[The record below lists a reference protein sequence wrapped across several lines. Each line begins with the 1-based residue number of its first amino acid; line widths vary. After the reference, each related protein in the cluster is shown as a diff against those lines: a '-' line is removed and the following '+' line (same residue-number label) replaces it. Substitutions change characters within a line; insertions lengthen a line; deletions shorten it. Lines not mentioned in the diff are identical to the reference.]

1 MGGIGDINR
10 TAKSEEDVVEVKM
23 RNYVPRGGGGFGG
36 GKGGTHDDVVAGLS
50 SPLGSMTTRILP
62 NAKAPQLSTTTTLF
76 LSSEKRGGKDDD
88 VNDDVNDVNDDDDD
102 DGGKGEAKKRNWD
115 LKRDVAR
122 RMEKLDRETK
132 RAVAELARDE
142 EEEQQQQQQ
151 QQQHE

>member
-23 RNYVPRGGGGFGG
+23 RNYVPRGGGGGG
-36 GKGGTHDDVVAGLS
+36 GKGKGGTHHVVAGLS

-62 NAKAPQLSTTTTLF
+62 NAKAPKSTTLF
-76 LSSEKRGGKDDD
+76 LSEKRGGKDD
-88 VNDDVNDVNDDDDD
+88 VNDDVNDEDDDD

-142 EEEQQQQQQ
+142 EQQQQQ

>member
-88 VNDDVNDVNDDDDD
+88 VNDDDDD

-142 EEEQQQQQQ
+142 EQQQQQQ

>member
-36 GKGGTHDDVVAGLS
+36 GKGGTHDVVAGLS

-62 NAKAPQLSTTTTLF
+62 NAKAPQLSTTTLF
-76 LSSEKRGGKDDD
+76 LSSEKRGGKDD
-88 VNDDVNDVNDDDDD
+88 DVNDDDDD

-142 EEEQQQQQQ
+142 EQQQQQ

>member
-62 NAKAPQLSTTTTLF
+62 NAKAPQLSTTTLF
-76 LSSEKRGGKDDD
+76 LSSEKRGGKDD
-88 VNDDVNDVNDDDDD
+88 DVNDDDDD

-142 EEEQQQQQQ
+142 QQQQQQ

>member
-36 GKGGTHDDVVAGLS
+36 GKGGTHDVVAGLS

-62 NAKAPQLSTTTTLF
+62 NAKAPQLSTTTLF
-76 LSSEKRGGKDDD
+76 LSSEKRGGKDD
-88 VNDDVNDVNDDDDD
+88 DVNDDDDD

-142 EEEQQQQQQ
+142 EEQQQQ

>member
-62 NAKAPQLSTTTTLF
+62 NAKAPHLSTTTTTLF

-88 VNDDVNDVNDDDDD
+88 VNDDVNDDDDD

>member
-62 NAKAPQLSTTTTLF
+62 NAKAPHLSTTTTTLF

-88 VNDDVNDVNDDDDD
+88 VNDDVNDDDDD

-142 EEEQQQQQQ
+142 EQQQQQQ

>member
-36 GKGGTHDDVVAGLS
+36 GKGGTHDVVAGLS

-88 VNDDVNDVNDDDDD
+88 VNDDVNDDDDD

-142 EEEQQQQQQ
+142 EQQ

>member
-23 RNYVPRGGGGFGG
+23 RNYVPGGGGFGG
-36 GKGGTHDDVVAGLS
+36 GKGGTHDVVAGLS

-62 NAKAPQLSTTTTLF
+62 NAKAPSTTLF
-76 LSSEKRGGKDDD
+76 LSEKRGEKDDD
-88 VNDDVNDVNDDDDD
+88 DDDDD
-102 DGGKGEAKKRNWD
+102 DGGRGGEAKKRNWD

-142 EEEQQQQQQ
+142 EE

>member
-62 NAKAPQLSTTTTLF
+62 NAKAPHLSTTTTTLF

-88 VNDDVNDVNDDDDD
+88 VNDDVNDDDDD

-142 EEEQQQQQQ
+142 QQQ

>member
-36 GKGGTHDDVVAGLS
+36 GKGGTHDDVVAGVS

-76 LSSEKRGGKDDD
+76 LSSEKRGGKD
-88 VNDDVNDVNDDDDD
+88 DVNDDDDD

-142 EEEQQQQQQ
+142 EQQ

>member
-36 GKGGTHDDVVAGLS
+36 GKGGTHDVVAGLS

-142 EEEQQQQQQ
+142 QQQQQQ

>member
-23 RNYVPRGGGGFGG
+23 RNYVPRGGGFGG
-36 GKGGTHDDVVAGLS
+36 GKGGTHDVVAGLS

-62 NAKAPQLSTTTTLF
+62 NAKAPQLSSTTTLF
-76 LSSEKRGGKDDD
+76 LSSEKRGGKDD

-142 EEEQQQQQQ
+142 EQQQQQ

>member
-62 NAKAPQLSTTTTLF
+62 NAKAPQLSTTTTHI
-76 LSSEKRGGKDDD
+76 LSSEKRGGKD
-88 VNDDVNDVNDDDDD
+88 DDVNDVNDDDDD

-142 EEEQQQQQQ
+142 QQQQQQQ

>member
-23 RNYVPRGGGGFGG
+23 RNYVPRGGGFGG
-36 GKGGTHDDVVAGLS
+36 GKGGTHDVVAGLS

-62 NAKAPQLSTTTTLF
+62 NAKAPQLSTTTLF
-76 LSSEKRGGKDDD
+76 LSSEKRGGKDD
-88 VNDDVNDVNDDDDD
+88 VNDDVNDVNDDD

-142 EEEQQQQQQ
+142 QQQQQQ

>member
-36 GKGGTHDDVVAGLS
+36 GKGGTHDVVAGLS

-62 NAKAPQLSTTTTLF
+62 NAKAPSTTLF
-76 LSSEKRGGKDDD
+76 LSEKRGEKDDD
-88 VNDDVNDVNDDDDD
+88 DDDDD
-102 DGGKGEAKKRNWD
+102 DGGRGGEAKKRNWD

-142 EEEQQQQQQ
+142 EE

>member
-23 RNYVPRGGGGFGG
+23 RNYVPGGGGFGG
-36 GKGGTHDDVVAGLS
+36 GKGGTHDVVAGLS

-62 NAKAPQLSTTTTLF
+62 NAKAPKSTTLF

-142 EEEQQQQQQ
+142 EEQQQQQQ

>member
-36 GKGGTHDDVVAGLS
+36 GKGGTHDVVAGLS

-62 NAKAPQLSTTTTLF
+62 NAKAPQLSTTTLF

-142 EEEQQQQQQ
+142 EQQQQQQ

>member
-36 GKGGTHDDVVAGLS
+36 GKGGTHDVVAGLS

-76 LSSEKRGGKDDD
+76 LSSEKRGGKD
-88 VNDDVNDVNDDDDD
+88 DDVNDVNDDDDD

-142 EEEQQQQQQ
+142 QQQQQQ

>member
-36 GKGGTHDDVVAGLS
+36 GKGGTHDVVAGLS

-62 NAKAPQLSTTTTLF
+62 NAKAPQLSTTTLF

-88 VNDDVNDVNDDDDD
+88 VNDDVNDDDDD

-142 EEEQQQQQQ
+142 EQQQQQQQ

>member
-36 GKGGTHDDVVAGLS
+36 GKGGTHDVVAGLS

-62 NAKAPQLSTTTTLF
+62 NAKAPQLSTTTLF

-88 VNDDVNDVNDDDDD
+88 VNDDVNDDDDD

-142 EEEQQQQQQ
+142 EQQQQQQ

>member
-23 RNYVPRGGGGFGG
+23 RNYVPRGGGGGGG
-36 GKGGTHDDVVAGLS
+36 GKGGTHDVVAGLS

-88 VNDDVNDVNDDDDD
+88 VNDDVNDDDDD

-142 EEEQQQQQQ
+142 EQQQQQ

>member
-1 MGGIGDINR
+1 M
-10 TAKSEEDVVEVKM
+10 KM

-36 GKGGTHDDVVAGLS
+36 GKGGTHDVVAGLS

-62 NAKAPQLSTTTTLF
+62 NAKAPQLSTTTLF
-76 LSSEKRGGKDDD
+76 LSSEKRGGKDD
-88 VNDDVNDVNDDDDD
+88 VNDDDD

-142 EEEQQQQQQ
+142 EQ

>member
-62 NAKAPQLSTTTTLF
+62 NAKAPHLSTTTTTLF
-76 LSSEKRGGKDDD
+76 LSSEKRGGKD
-88 VNDDVNDVNDDDDD
+88 DDVNDVNDDDDD

-142 EEEQQQQQQ
+142 EQQQQQQQ

>member
-23 RNYVPRGGGGFGG
+23 LNYVPRGGGGFGG

-88 VNDDVNDVNDDDDD
+88 VNDDVNDDDDD

-142 EEEQQQQQQ
+142 EQQQQQQQ

>member
-1 MGGIGDINR
+1 MGGIGDHR
-10 TAKSEEDVVEVKM
+10 TASSDHQKGKEEEDVVEVKM
-23 RNYVPRGGGGFGG
+23 RNYVPRGGGGGG
-36 GKGGTHDDVVAGLS
+36 GKGGTHVVAGLS

-62 NAKAPQLSTTTTLF
+62 NAKAPQLSTTTLF
-76 LSSEKRGGKDDD
+76 LSSEKRGGKDD
-88 VNDDVNDVNDDDDD
+88 DVNDDDDD

-142 EEEQQQQQQ
+142 EE

>member
-36 GKGGTHDDVVAGLS
+36 GKGGTHDVVAGLS

-102 DGGKGEAKKRNWD
+102 GGKGEAKKRNWD

-142 EEEQQQQQQ
+142 EEQQQQQQ

>member
-23 RNYVPRGGGGFGG
+23 RNYVPRGGGFGG
-36 GKGGTHDDVVAGLS
+36 GKGGTHDVVAGLS

-62 NAKAPQLSTTTTLF
+62 NAKAPQLSTTTLF

-142 EEEQQQQQQ
+142 EQQQQQ

>member
-1 MGGIGDINR
+1 MGGIGDHR
-10 TAKSEEDVVEVKM
+10 TAKSSDHQKKGKEEEDVVEVKM
-23 RNYVPRGGGGFGG
+23 RNYVPRGGGG
-36 GKGGTHDDVVAGLS
+36 GTHHVVAGLS

-62 NAKAPQLSTTTTLF
+62 NAKAPKSTTLF
-76 LSSEKRGGKDDD
+76 LSEKRGGKDD
-88 VNDDVNDVNDDDDD
+88 VNDDVNDVNDDD

-142 EEEQQQQQQ
+142 EE

>member
-62 NAKAPQLSTTTTLF
+62 NAKAPHLSTTTTTLF

-88 VNDDVNDVNDDDDD
+88 VNDDVNDDDDD

-142 EEEQQQQQQ
+142 EQQQQQQQ

>member
-23 RNYVPRGGGGFGG
+23 RNYVPRGGGFGG
-36 GKGGTHDDVVAGLS
+36 GKGGTHDVVAGLS

-62 NAKAPQLSTTTTLF
+62 NAKAPQLSTTTLF

-142 EEEQQQQQQ
+142 QQQQQQ

>member
-23 RNYVPRGGGGFGG
+23 RNYVPRGGGFGG
-36 GKGGTHDDVVAGLS
+36 GKGGTHDVVAGLS

-88 VNDDVNDVNDDDDD
+88 VNDDVNDDDDD

-142 EEEQQQQQQ
+142 EQQQQQQ

>member
-23 RNYVPRGGGGFGG
+23 RNYVPRGGGGGG
-36 GKGGTHDDVVAGLS
+36 GKGGGTHVVAGLS

-62 NAKAPQLSTTTTLF
+62 NAKAPQLSTTTLF
-76 LSSEKRGGKDDD
+76 LSSEKRGGKDD
-88 VNDDVNDVNDDDDD
+88 VNDDVNDVNDDDD

-142 EEEQQQQQQ
+142 EE

>member
-36 GKGGTHDDVVAGLS
+36 GKGGTHDVVAGLS

-62 NAKAPQLSTTTTLF
+62 NAKAPQLSTTTLF

-88 VNDDVNDVNDDDDD
+88 VNDDVNDDDDD

-142 EEEQQQQQQ
+142 EEQEQ

>member
-62 NAKAPQLSTTTTLF
+62 NAKAPHLSTTTTLF
-76 LSSEKRGGKDDD
+76 LSAKRGGKDDD
-88 VNDDVNDVNDDDDD
+88 DDDDD
-102 DGGKGEAKKRNWD
+102 DLGGGKGEAKKRNWD

-142 EEEQQQQQQ
+142 QQQQQQ

>member
-36 GKGGTHDDVVAGLS
+36 GKGGTHDVVAGLS

-62 NAKAPQLSTTTTLF
+62 NAKAPHLSTTTTTLF
-76 LSSEKRGGKDDD
+76 LSSEKRGGKDD
-88 VNDDVNDVNDDDDD
+88 DVNDDDDD

-142 EEEQQQQQQ
+142 EQQQQQRR
-151 QQQHE
+151 

>member
-36 GKGGTHDDVVAGLS
+36 GKGGTHDVVAGLS

-88 VNDDVNDVNDDDDD
+88 VNDDDDD

-142 EEEQQQQQQ
+142 QQQQQQ

>member
-23 RNYVPRGGGGFGG
+23 RNYVPGGGGFGG
-36 GKGGTHDDVVAGLS
+36 GKGGTHDVVAGLS

-62 NAKAPQLSTTTTLF
+62 NAKAPHLSTTTTTLF
-76 LSSEKRGGKDDD
+76 LSSEKRGGKDD
-88 VNDDVNDVNDDDDD
+88 DVNDDDDD

-142 EEEQQQQQQ
+142 EQQQQ

>member
-62 NAKAPQLSTTTTLF
+62 NAKAPHLSTTTTTLF

-88 VNDDVNDVNDDDDD
+88 VNDDVNDDDDD

-142 EEEQQQQQQ
+142 EQQQQQQQQ